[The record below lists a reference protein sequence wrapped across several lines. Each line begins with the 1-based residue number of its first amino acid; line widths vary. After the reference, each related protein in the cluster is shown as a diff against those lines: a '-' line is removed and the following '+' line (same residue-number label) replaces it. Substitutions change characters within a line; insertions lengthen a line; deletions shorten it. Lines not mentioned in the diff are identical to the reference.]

1 MSPGMEA
8 GVEAG
13 GCSVISTNMNY
24 LSLWTR
30 GEEASTLL
38 SAGHQSTQ
46 EFQTNLGEDL
56 GFTITEKT
64 TNKPLQ
70 D

>member
-30 GEEASTLL
+30 GEEASTVL
-38 SAGHQSTQ
+38 SAGHHSTL
-46 EFQTNLGEDL
+46 ELQTILCED
-56 GFTITEKT
+56 
-64 TNKPLQ
+64 
-70 D
+70 